1 MSLALFERIAFA
13 IIGLLVVAALV
24 LAKPPARICEGGA
37 EWPSY
42 STANRPAA
50 GGAIQEC
57 RLTRL
62 WARQQKERPPLV
74 RCERP

>member
-42 STANRPAA
+42 STANK
-50 GGAIQEC
+50 QH
-57 RLTRL
+57 
-62 WARQQKERPPLV
+62 ER
-74 RCERP
+74 E